1 MPILL
6 KTVSS
11 SAAYVG
17 IEADA
22 NPVGGGVAA
31 TYTLTRTGDP
41 SSALTVPIAVDDPGA
56 VMRGNHWDTALTLP
70 FRASENAPTFALTTR
85 GDQRDLTD
93 PKLPVS
99 VAGWDAGGGKG
110 AEVVSLDMT
119 GSDTGGFSADRRN
132 TRQLHSIERGA

>member
-17 IEADA
+17 IEANA
-22 NPVGGGVAA
+22 NPFGEGVAA

-56 VMRGNHWDTALTLP
+56 VMRGKHWDTAPTLP
-70 FRASENAPTFALTTR
+70 FRASEDAPTFALTTR
-85 GDQRDLTD
+85 GDQRDLTE

-99 VAGWDAGGGKG
+99 MAGWDVGEARKSS
-110 AEVVSLDMT
+110 VSI
-119 GSDTGGFSADRRN
+119 S
-132 TRQLHSIERGA
+132 RGATPGDFSG